1 MIERRQLLTMGGLLG
16 ALAPGGGEGNA
27 QQMSPQA
34 TQDITNAIKDIKTAL
49 AAEWS
54 FAEIAP
60 VRAQQ
65 LSYLKANAK
74 FPDFIDVGSD
84 VWYAVHDW
92 HVRLQQQLVFG
103 PLTATRQGYRAQ
115 SPSCVDGGCRLL
127 SLRLVGARTPTGYPN
142 AMPGI
147 QDTCCS
153 WTPRRLASVYRAAM
167 AAAARM
173 STPTR

>member
-1 MIERRQLLTMGGLLG
+1 MQHERYNPRQSKELEEVAMIERRQLLTMSGLLG

-34 TQDITNAIKDIKTAL
+34 TQDITNAIKDMRTAL

-60 VRAQQ
+60 VRAKQ
-65 LSYLKANAK
+65 LDYLKANGK

-92 HVRLQQQLVFG
+92 HIRLQQPLVFG
-103 PLTATRQGYRAQ
+103 RDLAGRYT
-115 SPSCVDGGCRLL
+115 
-127 SLRLVGARTPTGYPN
+127 LRLGFTA
-142 AMPGI
+142 
-147 QDTCCS
+147 
-153 WTPRRLASVYRAAM
+153 LALRVDAVV
-167 AAAARM
+167 
-173 STPTR
+173 

>member
-1 MIERRQLLTMGGLLG
+1 MIERRQLLTMSGLLG
-16 ALAPGGGEGNA
+16 ALAPGGGDENA

-34 TQDITNAIKDIKTAL
+34 TQDITNAIRDIRTAL

-60 VRAQQ
+60 VRAKQ
-65 LSYLKANAK
+65 LDYLKANGK

-103 PLTATRQGYRAQ
+103 RDAVGRYTLMLGFTAL
-115 SPSCVDGGCRLL
+115 V
-127 SLRLVGARTPTGYPN
+127 LRPEAVVSF
-142 AMPGI
+142 I
-147 QDTCCS
+147 
-153 WTPRRLASVYRAAM
+153 
-167 AAAARM
+167 
-173 STPTR
+173 STPYDNR

>member
-1 MIERRQLLTMGGLLG
+1 VDAATGAAGDDAMAGAGQQL
-16 ALAPGGGEGNA
+16 
-27 QQMSPQA
+27 SPQG
-34 TQDITNAIKDIKTAL
+34 TQDITNAIKDIRTAL

-65 LSYLKANAK
+65 LNYLKANGK

-103 PLTATRQGYRAQ
+103 RDAVGRYTLMLGFTAL
-115 SPSCVDGGCRLL
+115 V
-127 SLRLVGARTPTGYPN
+127 LRPEAVVSF
-142 AMPGI
+142 I
-147 QDTCCS
+147 
-153 WTPRRLASVYRAAM
+153 
-167 AAAARM
+167 
-173 STPTR
+173 STPYDNR